1 MAHVFYYQNQMPF
14 MERNIK
20 DHNETDR
27 IDDLDLNRNSIL
39 DDGAGI
45 RPVGNLGTPGGE
57 DGDED
62 YQDEEEELDDADL
75 DDDEVKAVS
84 ADMDDVETEAAL
96 DEDELD
102 EEDLVADEDD
112 DEDDDDL

>member
-1 MAHVFYYQNQMPF
+1 M
-14 MERNIK
+14 
-20 DHNETDR
+20 
-27 IDDLDLNRNSIL
+27 DDLDLNRNSIP
-39 DDGAGI
+39 DDGAGM
-45 RPVGNLGTPGGE
+45 RPVSNLGTPGGE

-62 YQDEEEELDDADL
+62 YQDEEEDLNVVDL

-102 EEDLVADEDD
+102 EEDLVLEEDD